1 MNRTVDDDDETSGYI
16 RQFQERF
23 DLVEDSFWLDEL
35 GEELMPRLARI
46 AAEEEA
52 EEKRGED
59 IVMMEETGKDAEGV
73 DTMESDQVKRRDLT
87 AELNT
92 YIVQLLELFT
102 AGKIDE
108 DEMERRVDEWQRDN
122 NFLEVQE
129 KPEAQVGDKEV
140 TLRRSTRNKMP
151 GGDES
156 TREQGVK
163 LNKEGVETVP
173 TTTTTKETQVRKRGR
188 PPKTAKATATKTVL
202 GKRKDRDEDRELMPV
217 SGKVSSIFVV
227 YGN

>member
-1 MNRTVDDDDETSGYI
+1 MMNRMVDDDDETAGYV
-16 RQFQERF
+16 RQFRERF

-35 GEELMPRLARI
+35 GEELMPRLAHI
-46 AAEEEA
+46 AA

-73 DTMESDQVKRRDLT
+73 DTMESDRVERRDIT

-92 YIVQLLELFT
+92 YVVQLLELFT

-129 KPEAQVGDKEV
+129 KLEAQVGDKEV
-140 TLRRSTRNKMP
+140 TPQRSTRNKAL

-156 TREQGVK
+156 TREQRVESD
-163 LNKEGVETVP
+163 KEDMETVP
-173 TTTTTKETQVRKRGR
+173 TTMTTQETQVRKRGR
-188 PPKTAKATATKTVL
+188 PPKTAKATATKATL
-202 GKRKDRDEDRELMPV
+202 GKRKDCDEDQELMPV
-217 SGKVSSIFVV
+217 SGKVSSISVV
-227 YGN
+227 CEN

>member
-1 MNRTVDDDDETSGYI
+1 MNRMVDDDDETAGYV
-16 RQFQERF
+16 RQFRERF

-73 DTMESDQVKRRDLT
+73 DTMESDRVERRDIT

-92 YIVQLLELFT
+92 YVVQLLELFT

-108 DEMERRVDEWQRDN
+108 DEMERRVDKWQRDN

-140 TLRRSTRNKMP
+140 TPRRSTRNKVL

-156 TREQGVK
+156 TREQRVES
-163 LNKEGVETVP
+163 NKEDMETVP
-173 TTTTTKETQVRKRGR
+173 TTTTQETQVRKRGR
-188 PPKTAKATATKTVL
+188 PPKTVKATATKATL
-202 GKRKDRDEDRELMPV
+202 GKCKDRDEDRELMPV
-217 SGKVSSIFVV
+217 SGKVSSISVV
-227 YGN
+227 CEN

>member
-1 MNRTVDDDDETSGYI
+1 
-16 RQFQERF
+16 
-23 DLVEDSFWLDEL
+23 
-35 GEELMPRLARI
+35 MPRLARI

-52 EEKRGED
+52 EEKQGED

-73 DTMESDQVKRRDLT
+73 DTMESDRVERRDIT

-92 YIVQLLELFT
+92 YVVQLLELFT

-140 TLRRSTRNKMP
+140 TP
-151 GGDES
+151 
-156 TREQGVK
+156 
-163 LNKEGVETVP
+163 
-173 TTTTTKETQVRKRGR
+173 
-188 PPKTAKATATKTVL
+188 
-202 GKRKDRDEDRELMPV
+202 
-217 SGKVSSIFVV
+217 
-227 YGN
+227 